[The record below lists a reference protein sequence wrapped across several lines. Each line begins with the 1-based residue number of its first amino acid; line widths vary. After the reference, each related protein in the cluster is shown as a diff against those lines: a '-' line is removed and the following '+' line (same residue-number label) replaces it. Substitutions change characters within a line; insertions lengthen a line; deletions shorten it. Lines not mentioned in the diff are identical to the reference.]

1 VHVRRLFVGALAI
14 GAAFTLGAC
23 GSQRTARRQSPV
35 KSHSTIGLRARL
47 TPWRLPFP
55 VAGEVAL
62 AQRGRLLV
70 IGGLDSS
77 GASSDSILA
86 LDPHSGEVRD
96 RGTLVQPTHD
106 AAGAVLGGI
115 AFIFGGGES
124 SSYSGVEELTPGN
137 PAGLIGSLPTARS
150 DLAAATIAG
159 RAYVIG
165 GYDGT
170 TLASEVLATSDGRR
184 FHPVAQLRV
193 PVRYPAVAA
202 ARSRLFVFGGETTS
216 GQSTDV
222 IQEVDPRAGRTRV
235 VASLATAIDHAAAV
249 AFGDRIYVL
258 GGDVA
263 GIASRQ
269 IVFFDPVTDRVRR
282 VSKLP
287 LAVADAAVVRSG
299 AGAYLL
305 GGLGTGQ
312 TPSSRAI
319 RLTPGG

>member
-1 VHVRRLFVGALAI
+1 VRVRRLPITTLAI

-23 GSQRTARRQSPV
+23 TGQGEVTRTSPAHG
-35 KSHSTIGLRARL
+35 HSTIGLRARS
-47 TPWRLPFP
+47 TPWRLPVP

-77 GASSDSILA
+77 GASSDGILA
-86 LDPHSGEVRD
+86 LDPRTGDVRD

-106 AAGAVLGGI
+106 AAGAVLGGN
-115 AFIFGGGES
+115 AFVFGGGES
-124 SSYSGVEELTPGN
+124 SSYSGVEELTPGS
-137 PAGLIGSLPTARS
+137 PPRLIGSLPTARS
-150 DLAAATIAG
+150 DLAATTIGG
-159 RAYVIG
+159 RAYLLG

-170 TLASEVLATSDGRR
+170 TLASDVLATSNGRR
-184 FHPVAQLRV
+184 FHPVARLRV

-202 ARSRLFVFGGETTS
+202 ARSRLFVFGGETAS

-222 IQEVDPRAGRTRV
+222 IQEVVPRAGQTRI
-235 VASLATAIDHAAAV
+235 VASLPAATDHAAAV

-263 GIASRQ
+263 GIASRK
-269 IVFFDPVTDRVRR
+269 IVFFDPVADRVRR
-282 VSKLP
+282 LGQLP
-287 LAVADAAVVRSG
+287 LAVADAAIVRSG
-299 AGAYLL
+299 PGAYLL
-305 GGLGTGQ
+305 GGLGTEQ
-312 TPSSRAI
+312 TPSSRVI

>member
-1 VHVRRLFVGALAI
+1 MRVRRLLITTLAI

-23 GSQRTARRQSPV
+23 TGQRAVAPRSAV
-35 KSHSTIGLRARL
+35 NSHSPIGLRTRS
-47 TPWRLPFP
+47 TPWRLPVP

-77 GASSDSILA
+77 GASSDRILA
-86 LDPHSGEVRD
+86 LDPRTGGVRD

-106 AAGAVLGGI
+106 AAGAVLGGN
-115 AFIFGGGES
+115 AFVFGGGES

-137 PAGLIGSLPTARS
+137 PPGLIGSLPTARS
-150 DLAAATIAG
+150 DLAATTSGG
-159 RAYVIG
+159 RAYVMG

-170 TLASEVLATSDGRR
+170 TLASDVLATSDGRR

-202 ARSRLFVFGGETTS
+202 ARSRLFVFGGERTS

-222 IQEVDPRAGRTRV
+222 VQEVVPRTGRTRI
-235 VASLATAIDHAAAV
+235 VASLPVATDHAAAV

-258 GGDVA
+258 GGNVG

-269 IVFFDPVTDRVRR
+269 IVFFDPVADRVRR
-282 VSKLP
+282 LSQLP

-299 AGAYLL
+299 ASGYLL

-312 TPSSRAI
+312 TPSSRVI